1 MKSKQ
6 PSKNIEADKDKVH
19 FCFAKCRF
27 PTWQQYSLE
36 KSIKVSYS
44 ALNFPRGLM
53 KWWWPGIN
61 SPFKSLEGRQCR
73 KLPPKLFTHCC
84 YNTGQSWKLPP
95 VAKIVTI
102 QGTWAITITG
112 PEKSWYLNVFPWK
125 WIHWCCPTNLYWGER
140 RKSINIWTEDVLLH
154 CAFCY
159 LPIAAFPG
167 KLFLLV
173 FGRILIPQNQI
184 RANDCISSSL

>member
-6 PSKNIEADKDKVH
+6 PSKNIEADKDKFH

-125 WIHWCCPTNLYWGER
+125 WIHWCCPTNLYWGEEE
-140 RKSINIWTEDVLLH
+140 KYQYLIWRCCSALCILVFANSGFSPRVLLIE
-154 CAFCY
+154 FR
-159 LPIAAFPG
+159 PSPNFP
-167 KLFLLV
+167 K
-173 FGRILIPQNQI
+173 P
-184 RANDCISSSL
+184 D